1 MSKRLPIDI
10 NPFRLVEQRILLCG
24 EMPIEQFP
32 RLEELLADKTG
43 MVSVDLIF
51 GRTKVT
57 ALPIIKGCIQTELSL
72 ICQRC
77 LGSVPLTVKSDL
89 NIVLITNDAEARRLQ
104 SDYDTWLV
112 EDNRIFLRDFIEDE
126 LLLALPHSAL
136 HKQCEPFKPLIE
148 ALPDEVVAEQE
159 EKESPFAILKQLK
172 H

>member
-10 NPFRLVEQRILLCG
+10 DPFRLVEQRILLCG
-24 EMPIEQFP
+24 EMPIKQFP

-43 MVSVDLIF
+43 MVDVDLVF

-57 ALPIIKGCIQTELSL
+57 ALPIIKGCVQTELSL

-77 LGSVPLTVKSDL
+77 LDSVPFTVKSDL
-89 NIVLITNDAEARRLQ
+89 NIVLITKDAEAERLQ
-104 SDYDTWLV
+104 GDYDTWLV
-112 EDNRIFLRDFIEDE
+112 EDNRIFLQDFIEDE

-136 HKQCEPFKPLIE
+136 HNQCEPFKPLIE
-148 ALPDEVVAEQE
+148 ALPDEIVAEQE
-159 EKESPFAILKQLK
+159 DKDNPFAILKQLK